1 MNKKIEADYSL
12 FDKLPYPIL
21 VINDKYDVI
30 FLNASAKKEYLSDIS
45 DNKSNIENLKEKK
58 CYKISHGYDKPCYE
72 MGEICPIKNLLE
84 NKDINIYKINH
95 NHRGQF
101 YRVEASRFDFN
112 NFLFFESHNDVSDFV
127 SEIEEIKSRDELTG
141 LLNLSSFSSKI
152 SEIIADTKDL
162 FLLILLDIHNLTYI
176 NQFYGLS
183 NGDRLLKKIG
193 SLLID
198 TFKDTDIIARV
209 AGGEFGILFRNIK
222 KKEDAF
228 IIKSKLD
235 SIFKNPIDI
244 KGKNILTE
252 INAGAALFPD
262 DGADFKILYE
272 RAGAALFNAKK
283 KRTGDIEFFNY
294 EMAEKAESFVKAE
307 SLVDNAVKKNLFIF
321 YYQPYFSTEDLSIG
335 GFEALA
341 RIKDE
346 EERIY
351 NPSSFIDYLENSVYL
366 EAFEEYALETVVKKI
381 KKHNINISLNIS
393 GKSFSK
399 PNFMKKVLSACY
411 NVGGS
416 LTIEIT
422 ERVLVEDIKK
432 TKFILNGLKNCKAE
446 FGEEGICENPIKI
459 AMDDFGTGY
468 SSLLYLK
475 DLPINV
481 LKIDISFVRDIAK
494 GYKEKALV
502 KTIIG
507 LSKELGLKTIAE
519 GVETQEQFDIL
530 KSLDCCYVQGFL
542 LAQPMPEEEAF
553 KIIK

>member
-1 MNKKIEADYSL
+1 MNKKTGADYSL
-12 FDKLPYPIL
+12 FDKLLYPIL

-30 FLNASAKKEYLSDIS
+30 FLNASAKKEYLSDIPH
-45 DNKSNIENLKEKK
+45 NKSNIKDLKDQK
-58 CYKISHGYDKPCYE
+58 CYKISHGYDKPCHE
-72 MGEICPIKNLLE
+72 KGEICPIKKLLE

-101 YRVEASRFDFN
+101 YKVEASRVDSN
-112 NFLFFESHNDVSDFV
+112 NLLFFESHFDVSEFV

-141 LLNLSSFSSKI
+141 LLNFSSFSSKI

-162 FLLILLDIHNLTYI
+162 CLLILLDIQNLTYI
-176 NQFYGLS
+176 NQIYGLS
-183 NGDRLLKKIG
+183 SGDRLLKKIG
-193 SLLID
+193 SLLKE
-198 TFKDTDIIARV
+198 TFKDTDIIARL
-209 AGGEFGILFRNIK
+209 AGGEFGMLFRNIK

-228 IIKSKLD
+228 IIKNKLD
-235 SIFKNPIDI
+235 SIFKIPLDI

-262 DGADFKILYE
+262 DGSDFKILYE

-283 KRTGDIEFFNY
+283 KHTGDIEFFNY
-294 EMAEKAESFVKAE
+294 KMAEKAESFVKAE

-321 YYQPYFSTEDLSIG
+321 YYQPYFCTEDLSLG

-341 RIKDE
+341 RIEDE
-346 EERIY
+346 EGRIY
-351 NPSSFIDYLENSVYL
+351 NPSSFIDYLESSVYL
-366 EAFEEYALETVVKKI
+366 ETFEEYALETVVKKI

-399 PNFMKKVLSACY
+399 PGFMKKVLSACY
-411 NVGGS
+411 NVGGR
-416 LTIEIT
+416 LTMEIT
-422 ERVLVEDIKK
+422 ERVLVEDIEK
-432 TKFILNGLKNCKAE
+432 TKFIINGLKNCKAE
-446 FGEEGICENPIKI
+446 LGEEGICENPIKI

-475 DLPINV
+475 DLPIKV

-494 GYKEKALV
+494 GQKERSLI
-502 KTIIG
+502 KTIIE
-507 LSKELGLKTIAE
+507 LSGELGLKTIAE

-530 KSLDCCYVQGFL
+530 KSLGCCYVQGFL
-542 LAQPMPEEEAF
+542 LARPMPEEEAF
-553 KIIK
+553 KIIQ